1 MKGQRLKRI
10 ILVILIIIIFIVG
23 AGFIYMRA
31 EFKASIPQRQGTIIV
46 EAIQAPIDIVFDQKG
61 IPQVW
66 ANSSEDLWFAMGWLH
81 AADRLFQMDMTRRVA
96 RGRLSEFFGSAVL
109 EVDRLQR
116 KIGHSHL
123 AQTALDELDLRT
135 KKLLKSYVSGINEW
149 IENQRT
155 LPFEYI
161 LLGTEF
167 EEWTI
172 EDCLAVLSFQTWYSD
187 MIQNNSDLFI
197 QIAALSDPDSVKSI
211 LNDRSGWVPTTVKN
225 DQLWYSFRDAMIQD
239 LFANGLAS
247 FAMSNASNSWAISPS
262 KSASGSAI
270 LASDPHLDLSRLPQ
284 FWYIIGLHCQSE
296 NVNVVGITAPGI
308 PMIAFGHNGQVAW
321 AFTAGGVNI
330 TDQYIER
337 INPEDSTEYQSANG
351 WEKFSYRHELIN
363 SSDGAI
369 PETLIVK
376 TSRHGPVLNENDS
389 LGEAYAFRWAGY
401 DMSLS
406 EAANNSIKMAT
417 VNNFR
422 DFRKIVT
429 GLGALNANWMYADAA
444 GNIGYQLGTPIPVRA
459 KNHSAFRLAGWNDD
473 NEWQGYQPLDNTP
486 HSYNPKHGWL
496 ATCNNPPAVETLD
509 YDLRGNF
516 SGDRILKI
524 EKLLN
529 RDKRFSVDD
538 MKKFQSD
545 FHSEFILRWR
555 EPIVEVLRQ
564 LGKMELAD
572 VMWQWDGHMNM
583 ASKEAALADLWLKK
597 LKDLTFRD
605 ELGDITDRM
614 HLRVMFRDR
623 VLYQLY
629 MHNNKYWFDD
639 KTTKDHVETREEIA
653 QRAMQDALLS
663 VGDKSW
669 GVFQQLTMKHPM
681 SAIPILSQLLG
692 LEKGP
697 FPRGGN
703 PGTLNASTSIP
714 DGENSFKVLG
724 GPSWRFV
731 IDFAHVDQASMV
743 IPAGQSGNPMDE
755 HFFDFYD
762 LWEKGEYWN
771 TPFSRSAVMSRS
783 QSILELRPSSLN

>member
-1 MKGQRLKRI
+1 MKK
-10 ILVILIIIIFIVG
+10 ILLAILILIILLLC

-31 EFKASIPQRQGTIIV
+31 EFKASIPQREGTV
-46 EAIQAPIDIVFDQKG
+46 VVDAINMPLNIVFDKKG
-61 IPQVW
+61 IPQIW

-81 AADRLFQMDMTRRVA
+81 AADRLFQMDLTRRVA

-109 EVDRLQR
+109 DIDRLQR

-123 AQTALDELDLRT
+123 AHTSQNDLDSRT
-135 KKLLKSYVSGINEW
+135 KNLLTYYVAGINKW
-149 IENQRT
+149 IEHQET
-155 LPFEYI
+155 LPFEYV

-197 QIAALSDPDSVKSI
+197 QMAGLSDPDSVKSL
-211 LNDRSGWVPTTVKN
+211 LNDRSGWVPATVPN
-225 DQLWYSFRDAMIQD
+225 DKIWYSFRDAMIQD

-247 FAMSNASNSWAISPS
+247 FTMSNASNSWAISPS

-284 FWYIIGLHCQSE
+284 FWYIIGLHCQPE
-296 NVNVVGITAPGI
+296 NINVVGITAPGI
-308 PMIAFGHNGQVAW
+308 PMIAFGHNGQIAW
-321 AFTAGGVNI
+321 AFTAAGVNI

-337 INPEDSTEYQSANG
+337 INPEDSTEYLTPAG
-351 WEKFSYRHELIN
+351 WAKFSLRPEVIM
-363 SSDGAI
+363 SRDEAM

-376 TSRHGPVLNENDS
+376 STRHGPVLSENDS

-401 DMSLS
+401 DVSLS
-406 EAANNSIKMAT
+406 EAANNSYKMT
-417 VNNFR
+417 IVNNFQ

-444 GNIGYQLGTPIPVRA
+444 GNIGYQLGTPIPVRIN
-459 KNHSAFRLAGWNDD
+459 NHNILRLPGWNDE
-473 NEWQGYQPLDNTP
+473 NEWQGYQPLDKTP
-486 HSYNPKHGWL
+486 HAYNPKRGWL
-496 ATCNNPPAVETLD
+496 ATSNNLPADETLD
-509 YDLRGNF
+509 YTLAGNF

-538 MKKFQSD
+538 MKNFQND

-555 EPIVEVLRQ
+555 EPMAEVLQQ

-572 VMWQWDGHMNM
+572 AIGQWDGHMNPD
-583 ASKEAALADLWLKK
+583 SKESSLTELWLKK

-605 ELGDITDRM
+605 ELGDVTDRM

-623 VLYQLY
+623 TLYQMY
-629 MHNNKYWFDD
+629 MRDSKYWFDD
-639 KTTKDHVETREEIA
+639 KTTRDHIETREEIA
-653 QRAMQDALLS
+653 QRAMQEVISELE
-663 VGDKSW
+663 DKSW
-669 GVFQQLTMKHPM
+669 GELQQLTMSHPM

-714 DGENSFKVLG
+714 DGKDVFKVLG

-731 IDFAHVDQASMV
+731 IDFANVDQASMV
-743 IPAGQSGNPMDE
+743 IPAGQSGNPMDD

-762 LWEKGEYWN
+762 MWQKGEYWI
-771 TPFSRSAVMSRS
+771 TPFSRNTVMSNS
-783 QSILELRPSSLN
+783 QSVLELRPASVN